1 MALLSL
7 VIELGA
13 DEANR
18 LSDALLDAGALSI
31 SAEDPLAGTA
41 AEVPIYDEPDWNN
54 ASDPAGWTRL
64 RLRVLVDETRLS
76 GFSNAQTLLAS
87 AAHAAG
93 IAFPDFVAESVDD
106 EDWVRKTQAQFEP
119 IRISQ
124 RLWIVPSWH
133 AEPDPTAVNI
143 ALDPGVA
150 FGTGSHPTTKLC
162 LRWLESKVRGGETVL
177 DYGCGS
183 GILGIAAS
191 RLGAGRVVGLD
202 IDPAAVISA
211 QENAVRNHVIAEF
224 MNAGTALELSADLV
238 VANILANPL
247 KVLAPLLASYAR
259 AGGHIALSGI
269 LAPQAAE
276 VMAIYSPWFAFEP
289 AVEEDGWVCLSGQRN
304 SSR

>member
-7 VIELGA
+7 VIELAA

-18 LSDALLDAGALSI
+18 LSDALLDAGALSV

-76 GFSNAQTLLAS
+76 GCGNARALLAG

-119 IRISQ
+119 IQISR

-133 AEPDPTAVNI
+133 AEPDPAAVNI

-162 LRWLESKVRGGETVL
+162 LRWLESKVKGGETVL

-202 IDPAAVISA
+202 IDPAAVVSA
-211 QENAVRNHVIAEF
+211 RENAARNHVSARF
-224 MNAGTALELSADLV
+224 MNAGTTLELSADLV

-259 AGGHIALSGI
+259 AGGLLALSGI
-269 LAPQAAE
+269 LAPQATE
-276 VMAIYSPWFAFEP
+276 VIAAYSPWFTFEP
-289 AVEEDGWVCLSGQRN
+289 DVEEDGWVCLSGQRK
-304 SSR
+304 SSQ